1 MHQKACA
8 AEGLFP
14 SFPRREL
21 RACKK
26 IQEPARSRLAG
37 RAQQVLAHY
46 LLPGLLMRCVVWK
59 QGGGSSPICLVIIA
73 SAGSRFIGDLRAL
86 EASAFRTQIL
96 QCQLLLMAGG
106 GKAVYFV

>member
-1 MHQKACA
+1 MQKNPGTCEVTLGW
-8 AEGLFP
+8 EGTAGLGTL
-14 SFPRREL
+14 S
-21 RACKK
+21 
-26 IQEPARSRLAG
+26 PAWIIDEMCG
-37 RAQQVLAHY
+37 VET
-46 LLPGLLMRCVVWK
+46 
-59 QGGGSSPICLVIIA
+59 GGGSSPICLVIIA